1 MTANAALEPARQEL
15 AASEIDALVK
25 SIAIPPRPGVL
36 IELQREIG
44 ADDPDPAR
52 IAKLVGQDVALTAA
66 VIKSVNS
73 PFYGLTR
80 RAETLEQSI
89 SLLGMRNIGV
99 LVTGLVLRNSV
110 RTDGPNLTRFW
121 DVSAKR
127 AYAMMRLGKRLGGV
141 EADLAQS
148 FGLFCDVGIPLLMQ
162 RFPNYAQTLTR
173 ANTEATASF
182 TSVEQAAHDTD
193 HAMIGALMGRSWG
206 LSQTVCLA
214 IRQHHD
220 YAIFE
225 DAKTLAPV
233 ARLIAMGLVAE
244 LAIQRFARM
253 NASTEWAKG
262 GERAAGALM
271 LSDADVDDWVDELLE
286 AFAAGA
292 A

>member
-1 MTANAALEPARQEL
+1 MTAEALAVSPHDAGS
-15 AASEIDALVK
+15 SEIDALVK
-25 SIAIPPRPGVL
+25 SISIPPRPGVL
-36 IELQREIG
+36 IDLQREIG
-44 ADDPDPAR
+44 AEDPDPSR

-66 VIKSVNS
+66 VIRCVNS
-73 PFYGLTR
+73 PFYSLSR

-89 SLLGMRNIGV
+89 ALLGLRPIGT

-121 DVSAKR
+121 DVSGKR
-127 AYAMMRLGKRLGGV
+127 AYAMSRLVRGLKGI
-141 EADLAQS
+141 EPDLAQS

-162 RFPNYAQTLTR
+162 RFPDYAQTLMR
-173 ANTEATASF
+173 ANEEPTLSF
-182 TSVEQAAHDTD
+182 TAVEHAAHNTD
-193 HAMIGALMGRSWG
+193 HALIGALMSRSWG
-206 LSQTVCLA
+206 LSQTVCVA
-214 IRQHHD
+214 IRSHHD

-225 DAKTLAPV
+225 DAKVPASV
-233 ARLIAMGLVAE
+233 SRLIAMGLVSE

-271 LSDADVDDWVDELLE
+271 LSDDDVDDWVDELQE
-286 AFAAGA
+286 GFAAGA